1 MIGSLLCAQL
11 RRLLLLCL
19 IFVVQLARADLA
31 VEITEPR
38 QFGYVLGDKIERV
51 FLVES
56 ANNVQL
62 NKEKLRLGRIDTW
75 FSVVDIRDLGVSAN
89 KPKSSLTYQV
99 INVPEAPSM
108 VEIASRK
115 VDVIA
120 DGKPA
125 FVEVPKLL
133 VTIAPLTPRLVS
145 NMGGLENIQPDEDVG
160 MISSVNAEN
169 RLQVYS
175 LILILPFSLLLF
187 CWMPWDKFF
196 RTKNLPF
203 NKGRREVLTLLKLKQ
218 NNFEEKSLRIF
229 HNALNTTFKKTIFVE
244 EVREA
249 CEKIPSYI
257 PLIEDLEYFLRCSQK
272 YFYSDE
278 SFKFTSEQ
286 KERFCRLMNKLAL
299 IEKGLV

>member
-1 MIGSLLCAQL
+1 MVI
-11 RRLLLLCL
+11 
-19 IFVVQLARADLA
+19 
-31 VEITEPR
+31 EITEPR

-56 ANNVQL
+56 AKNVQL
-62 NKEKLRLGRIDTW
+62 NEEKLRLGRIDTW
-75 FSVVDIRDLGVSAN
+75 FSVVDLRDLGVSAN
-89 KPKSSLTYQV
+89 KPKFSLTYQV

-115 VDVIA
+115 VGVIA

-187 CWMPWDKFF
+187 CCLLYTSPSPRDRTRSRMP
-196 RTKNLPF
+196 
-203 NKGRREVLTLLKLKQ
+203 
-218 NNFEEKSLRIF
+218 SS
-229 HNALNTTFKKTIFVE
+229 A
-244 EVREA
+244 
-249 CEKIPSYI
+249 
-257 PLIEDLEYFLRCSQK
+257 
-272 YFYSDE
+272 
-278 SFKFTSEQ
+278 
-286 KERFCRLMNKLAL
+286 
-299 IEKGLV
+299 